1 MTTGQGAGMTAYD
14 VYLAT
19 PVLRDAEA
27 FLPDLARGM
36 QHHTPVAVL
45 LRLADAPDADL
56 IRKIQ
61 TIQSVVQAQ
70 DIALMLEDRPALA
83 ASTGCDGVHLSSG
96 FAGPSIK
103 DVRRQIGDDLQLG
116 VSVGGSRDAAM
127 RAGEA
132 GADYISFSTA
142 SPVVAAEGEAPES
155 LTDLVRWWCLV
166 MELPAVVEV
175 ETPAQVAPFAEV
187 GADFIQPGPVFW
199 ENPSLWTFS
208 G

>member
-1 MTTGQGAGMTAYD
+1 MTTGRGAGMTAYD

-19 PVLRDAEA
+19 PVLRDVEA

-36 QHHTPVAVL
+36 QQHPPAAVL
-45 LRLADAPDADL
+45 LRLADAPDAEL
-56 IRKIQ
+56 IKHIQ
-61 TIQSVVQAQ
+61 TIQSVVHAQ

-83 ASTGCDGVHLSSG
+83 ARTGCDGVHLSTG
-96 FAGPSIK
+96 FAEASVK
-103 DVRRQIGDDLQLG
+103 DVRKQIGDDLQLG

-142 SPVVAAEGEAPES
+142 IPVVPAEGEAPES

-175 ETPAQVAPFAEV
+175 EEPAQIAAFEEV
-187 GADFIQPGPVFW
+187 GADFIQPGPAFW
-199 ENPSLWTFS
+199 ENPSLWP
-208 G
+208 